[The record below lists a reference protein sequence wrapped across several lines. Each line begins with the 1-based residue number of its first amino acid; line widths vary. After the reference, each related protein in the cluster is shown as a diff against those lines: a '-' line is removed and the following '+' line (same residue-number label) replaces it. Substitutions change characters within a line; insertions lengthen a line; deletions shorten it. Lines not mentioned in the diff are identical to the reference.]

1 MKIVCDREKL
11 LSAFQTAALFA
22 PGRSPKEILTN
33 IKLDVDKDGA
43 TFSATDME
51 VGVRIQIEGLDVD
64 AAGSA
69 ILPLIQFG
77 AILRESS
84 DEKLRIDSTPKGT
97 TVRGERSEFKLN
109 AASPEEFPNVAKF
122 EEEKYHVISAPLF
135 RQIILRTEFATDM

>member
-64 AAGSA
+64 APGSA
-69 ILPLIQFG
+69 ILPLVQFG
-77 AILRESS
+77 VRFMAHL
-84 DEKLRIDSTPKGT
+84 LLIDDDADLIPQQ
-97 TVRGERSEFKLN
+97 VRQSFPAPHRVEVPTRPSRHRSVRDHRAGDGGWCKR
-109 AASPEEFPNVAKF
+109 A
-122 EEEKYHVISAPLF
+122 
-135 RQIILRTEFATDM
+135 R

>member
-51 VGVRIQIEGLDVD
+51 VGVRIKIEGLDVD
-64 AAGSA
+64 APGSA
-69 ILPLIQFG
+69 ILPLVQFG

-84 DEKLRIDSTPKGT
+84 DQKLRIDSTAKGT
-97 TVRGERSEFKLN
+97 IVRGLPRELQIVSELLGLHADCPGQLQGRR
-109 AASPEEFPNVAKF
+109 AASGEPAQDDKLLSVE
-122 EEEKYHVISAPLF
+122 
-135 RQIILRTEFATDM
+135 